1 MSNKKLQQ
9 LYQNSNEL
17 LPRAELKEEILS
29 RAKQELALKKLDS
42 AKEKSA
48 TKPFKRKKRWLPLA
62 ACCAFILIV
71 IGSLFG
77 LYHQNYQT
85 VYVDV
90 NPSVSL
96 EVNRFGTVNSV
107 NYINEDAKDALDG
120 VKLTGRQAEDALE
133 LMLNAYNEVGYF
145 DKEADVCISAVEEK
159 GKDADKLLKKL
170 QKRAEKIRG
179 NKKYSVTV
187 LKLTKA
193 DKAQAK
199 ENGIS
204 PGKYRIISEII
215 AIDPSYTVDDLKD
228 KTMQELKNILKG
240 K

>member
-1 MSNKKLQQ
+1 MSQRNG
-9 LYQNSNEL
+9 
-17 LPRAELKEEILS
+17 
-29 RAKQELALKKLDS
+29 
-42 AKEKSA
+42 
-48 TKPFKRKKRWLPLA
+48 F
-62 ACCAFILIV
+62 
-71 IGSLFG
+71 
-77 LYHQNYQT
+77 
-85 VYVDV
+85 
-90 NPSVSL
+90 SVCI
-96 EVNRFGTVNSV
+96 
-107 NYINEDAKDALDG
+107 YNEDAKDALDG

-133 LMLNAYNEVGYF
+133 LVINKYDEVGYF

>member
-1 MSNKKLQQ
+1 MKMIKIASILLAASFGIGMTAACSKTTASAEEATTYVSLRINPEV
-9 LYQNSNEL
+9 EL
-17 LPRAELKEEILS
+17 LADE
-29 RAKQELALKKLDS
+29 D
-42 AKEKSA
+42 
-48 TKPFKRKKRWLPLA
+48 
-62 ACCAFILIV
+62 
-71 IGSLFG
+71 
-77 LYHQNYQT
+77 
-85 VYVDV
+85 
-90 NPSVSL
+90 
-96 EVNRFGTVNSV
+96 GTVIASNA
-107 NYINEDAKDALDG
+107 INEDAKDALDG

-133 LMLNAYNEVGYF
+133 LVINKYDEVGYF

>member
-1 MSNKKLQQ
+1 MKMIKIASILLAASFGIGMTAACSKTTASAEEATTYVSLRINPEV
-9 LYQNSNEL
+9 EL
-17 LPRAELKEEILS
+17 LADE
-29 RAKQELALKKLDS
+29 D
-42 AKEKSA
+42 
-48 TKPFKRKKRWLPLA
+48 
-62 ACCAFILIV
+62 
-71 IGSLFG
+71 
-77 LYHQNYQT
+77 
-85 VYVDV
+85 
-90 NPSVSL
+90 
-96 EVNRFGTVNSV
+96 GTVIASNA
-107 NYINEDAKDALDG
+107 INEDAKDALNG

-133 LMLNAYNEVGYF
+133 LVINKYDEVGYF

>member
-1 MSNKKLQQ
+1 MKMIKIASILLAASFGIGMTAACSKTTASAEEATTYVSLRINPEV
-9 LYQNSNEL
+9 EL
-17 LPRAELKEEILS
+17 LADE
-29 RAKQELALKKLDS
+29 D
-42 AKEKSA
+42 
-48 TKPFKRKKRWLPLA
+48 
-62 ACCAFILIV
+62 
-71 IGSLFG
+71 
-77 LYHQNYQT
+77 
-85 VYVDV
+85 
-90 NPSVSL
+90 
-96 EVNRFGTVNSV
+96 GTVIASNA
-107 NYINEDAKDALDG
+107 INEDAKDALDG

-133 LMLNAYNEVGYF
+133 LIINKYDEVGYF

>member
-1 MSNKKLQQ
+1 MCI
-9 LYQNSNEL
+9 Y
-17 LPRAELKEEILS
+17 
-29 RAKQELALKKLDS
+29 D
-42 AKEKSA
+42 
-48 TKPFKRKKRWLPLA
+48 
-62 ACCAFILIV
+62 
-71 IGSLFG
+71 
-77 LYHQNYQT
+77 
-85 VYVDV
+85 
-90 NPSVSL
+90 
-96 EVNRFGTVNSV
+96 
-107 NYINEDAKDALDG
+107 EDAKDALNG

-133 LMLNAYNEVGYF
+133 LVINKYDEVGYF
-145 DKEADVCISAVEEK
+145 DKEADVCISTVEEK

-187 LKLTKA
+187 LKLTKS

>member
-1 MSNKKLQQ
+1 MKMIKIASILLAASFGIGMTAACSKTTASAEEATTYVSLRINPEV
-9 LYQNSNEL
+9 EL
-17 LPRAELKEEILS
+17 LADE
-29 RAKQELALKKLDS
+29 D
-42 AKEKSA
+42 
-48 TKPFKRKKRWLPLA
+48 
-62 ACCAFILIV
+62 
-71 IGSLFG
+71 
-77 LYHQNYQT
+77 
-85 VYVDV
+85 
-90 NPSVSL
+90 
-96 EVNRFGTVNSV
+96 GTVIDSNA
-107 NYINEDAKDALDG
+107 INEDAKDALNG

-133 LMLNAYNEVGYF
+133 LVINKYDEVGYF

>member
-1 MSNKKLQQ
+1 MKMIKIASILLAASFGIGMTAACSKTTASAEEPTTYVSLRINPEV
-9 LYQNSNEL
+9 EL
-17 LPRAELKEEILS
+17 LADE
-29 RAKQELALKKLDS
+29 D
-42 AKEKSA
+42 
-48 TKPFKRKKRWLPLA
+48 
-62 ACCAFILIV
+62 
-71 IGSLFG
+71 
-77 LYHQNYQT
+77 
-85 VYVDV
+85 
-90 NPSVSL
+90 
-96 EVNRFGTVNSV
+96 GTVIASNA
-107 NYINEDAKDALDG
+107 INEDAKDALDG

-133 LMLNAYNEVGYF
+133 LVINKYDEVGYF